1 MALPGVAAS
10 RKAACG
16 VAKVAHD
23 DTARDDGWA
32 AHGSDPNWNS
42 AADDLPALDAED
54 PHRLGAQVNGKRRKS
69 PSALRTPPAGSA
81 SRAEPRPGTAAGL
94 SSARASRSR
103 LRLG

>member
-42 AADDLPALDAED
+42 TADDLPALDAED
-54 PHRLGAQVNGKRRKS
+54 PHRLNAQANGKRRKS
-69 PSALRTPPAGSA
+69 ASALRT
-81 SRAEPRPGTAAGL
+81 
-94 SSARASRSR
+94 
-103 LRLG
+103 